1 MYKRQ
6 EGYSMNRRIAIGFIL
21 ALMVGLG
28 LLSIAA
34 AHADL
39 ERSEP
44 AADAVLSE
52 SPKEVRMFFTQS
64 LKPETTARVL
74 DANGTQVDN
83 KDGKIDLNDLDHKT
97 FVLTLPTLAPGTYTV
112 EWNTVSDEDGESDEG
127 SFKFTVGTAQAQPTA
142 APTTAAQATAAPTTA
157 AQPTV
162 APASTTAPAATP
174 RPTSAPAG
182 GSPQTL
188 PQTSEGGAQPYAYLL
203 LAAVLAVSSGLL
215 LCRVLARA
223 RG

>member
-1 MYKRQ
+1 
-6 EGYSMNRRIAIGFIL
+6 MNRRITIGFIL
-21 ALMVGLG
+21 ALMVSLG

-39 ERSEP
+39 EQSEP

-74 DANGTQVDN
+74 DAAGTQVDN
-83 KDGKIDLNDLDHKT
+83 KDGKIDLSDLDHKT
-97 FVLTLPTLAPGTYTV
+97 FVLTLPTLAPGKYTV

-127 SFKFTVGTAQAQPTA
+127 SFNFTVGTAQAQPTA
-142 APTTAAQATAAPTTA
+142 APTTAAQATAAPTTG
-157 AQPTV
+157 AQPTA

-174 RPTSAPAG
+174 RPTSAPAAG
-182 GSPQTL
+182 GNPQTL